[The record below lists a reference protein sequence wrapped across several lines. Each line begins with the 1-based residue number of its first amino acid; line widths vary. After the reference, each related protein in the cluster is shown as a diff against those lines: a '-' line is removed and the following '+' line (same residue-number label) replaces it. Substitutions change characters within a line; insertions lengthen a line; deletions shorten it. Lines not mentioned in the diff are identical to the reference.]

1 MPAEKTRVET
11 GLAPS
16 QTAEQLWVI
25 LALGRARLHRLRE
38 NSILLAVFGGGAL
51 QRRAKCIVLNAA
63 LAAEGEALAQKRLFP
78 QPVQPCRPEPLMKPA
93 LRKEQRV

>member
-1 MPAEKTRVET
+1 MPAEKTLVET

-25 LALGRARLHRLRE
+25 LALGKARLHRLRK
-38 NSILLAVFGGGAL
+38 SSMLLAILGIAAL
-51 QRRAKCIVLNAA
+51 QRCDNCIVLNAA

-78 QPVQPCRPEPLMKPA
+78 QRVQPCRPEPLMKPGQ
-93 LRKEQRV
+93 RKEQRV